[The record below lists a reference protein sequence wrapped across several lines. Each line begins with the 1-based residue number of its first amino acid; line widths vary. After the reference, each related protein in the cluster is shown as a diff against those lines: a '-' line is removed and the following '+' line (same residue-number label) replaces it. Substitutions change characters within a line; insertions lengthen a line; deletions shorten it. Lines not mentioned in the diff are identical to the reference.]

1 MNRKVLLVCTLALAG
16 IVGAW
21 FVSIW
26 LSSAEPKQVVVG
38 RQSGAR
44 TDVSRMNVATPQTRP
59 VRGQGSTDVLA
70 RGDSD
75 DLDTQTNAET
85 SANPSPNAE
94 VAAAKATPRALVGN
108 NPVRASTGGSGWGM
122 NRAPPSKA
130 LIRIDGGEIA
140 PQNFSGHYQRVLLG
154 KRGKADI
161 RVEFPEDGASRQVL
175 VRAIQGGKINGAD
188 NYAVFDLG
196 GDKNEIAFTFESG
209 REAGLSEII
218 LRRGTT
224 EEVLQ
229 FWAPTASPQYD
240 PPALRVSVR

>member
-1 MNRKVLLVCTLALAG
+1 MNRKLPLAWLVVVFAICG
-16 IVGAW
+16 VW
-21 FVSIW
+21 FVAPW
-26 LSSAEPKQVVVG
+26 FTGASSKQVSAGKEGLDGVT
-38 RQSGAR
+38 R
-44 TDVSRMNVATPQTRP
+44 TLPA
-59 VRGQGSTDVLA
+59 RGQASAGLSGSPE
-70 RGDSD
+70 RD
-75 DLDTQTNAET
+75 DADGQTNTIAGY
-85 SANPSPNAE
+85 AIPSPDAT
-94 VAAAKATPRALVGN
+94 VAAPKATPRTLVGN
-108 NPVRASTGGSGWGM
+108 KPVRASTGGSGWGLT
-122 NRAPPSKA
+122 RAPPSKA
-130 LIRIDGGEIA
+130 VMRIDGGEIA

-154 KRGKADI
+154 KMGKADI

-196 GDKNEIAFTFESG
+196 GDKKEIAFTFESG
-209 REAGLSEII
+209 RESGLSEII